1 MTNHKCIKFYCIS
14 ELRTSFNFF
23 KSYINIR
30 YYLWKNRLIS
40 NPGPE
45 NLYHLL
51 LKNIREKTPP
61 TIAPVPAKTKKHV
74 MYKTQV

>member
-1 MTNHKCIKFYCIS
+1 M
-14 ELRTSFNFF
+14 E
-23 KSYINIR
+23 
-30 YYLWKNRLIS
+30 IS

-51 LKNIREKTPP
+51 LKNIREKMPP

-74 MYKTQV
+74 MYKTQVINNNKRLFYTYFYRGVSQASIPFAT